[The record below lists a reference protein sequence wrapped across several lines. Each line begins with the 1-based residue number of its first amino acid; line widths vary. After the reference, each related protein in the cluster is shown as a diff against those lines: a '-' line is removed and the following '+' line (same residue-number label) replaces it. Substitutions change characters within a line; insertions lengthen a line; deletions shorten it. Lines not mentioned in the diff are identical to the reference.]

1 MITYIIILFL
11 FSLGVYLIVS
21 QSGEYQDYVNRVM
34 SGQWFV
40 VGAERRGDLLE
51 VSVTAKSDET
61 SVNSKEIELEPEPIS
76 QLPKPQPGMENG
88 GEYTYDIS
96 GVADMK
102 LNTNPMDVGPPY
114 EIVKE
119 PEVFIVQD
127 NIYSYDDAEPLC
139 RAYGSRLATMGDLY
153 NAWKKGANWCIYGWV
168 KGRKAVYPIQK
179 KEWLSLQNNPD
190 ETARNKCGLPGINGG
205 FVKDSS
211 ARYGV
216 HCYGVKPPLWKNY
229 MANKMAQENASSG
242 EILLDERTKY
252 FKRRLNEYTIVPFSK
267 QDWASEYNAG
277 DYRA

>member
-1 MITYIIILFL
+1 MITTIIIVFL
-11 FSLGVYLIVS
+11 LSLGIYLLVS
-21 QSGEYQDYVNRVM
+21 QAGSYQDYVNRVL
-34 SGQWFV
+34 SGQWFEI
-40 VGAERRGDLLE
+40 GAEKNDDILE
-51 VSVTAKSDET
+51 VSLTALSKESDTHSKSNQ
-61 SVNSKEIELEPEPIS
+61 SNQLSSKFKEIEH
-76 QLPKPQPGMENG
+76 PQ
-88 GEYTYDIS
+88 EYTYDIS

-102 LNTNPMDVGPPY
+102 LDTSPIDVSPPY
-114 EIVKE
+114 EIVKN
-119 PEVFIVQD
+119 PEVFIIQD

-139 RAYGSRLATMGDLY
+139 RAYGARLATMGDLY
-153 NAWKKGANWCIYGWV
+153 NAWKKGANWCVYGWV
-168 KGRKAVYPIQK
+168 KERKAVYPIQK

-205 FVKDSS
+205 FVKDGS

-252 FKRRLNEYTIVPFSK
+252 FKRRLNEYTIIPFSK